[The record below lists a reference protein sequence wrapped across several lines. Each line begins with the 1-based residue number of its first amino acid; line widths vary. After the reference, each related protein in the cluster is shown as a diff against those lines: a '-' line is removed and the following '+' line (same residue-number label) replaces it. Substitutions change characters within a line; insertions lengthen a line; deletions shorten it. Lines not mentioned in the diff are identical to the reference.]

1 VGFDRLS
8 PNGRMLDRAVSRI
21 ELDHT
26 IVASADARAA
36 AQRLAEILGVTWAE
50 RSAFGPFC
58 PVYVNDGLTL
68 DFDQHDSTFAK
79 QHFCFRVSEDK
90 FDALLARLRTHGI
103 AIRSSSH
110 GAVDGQINTQHTGRI
125 VYWSEPDG
133 HVWEA
138 LTVSYARQ
146 PSQPVLAA

>member
-1 VGFDRLS
+1 MERV
-8 PNGRMLDRAVSRI
+8 

-36 AQRLAEILGVTWAE
+36 ARRLAAVLGVPWSE

-58 PVYVNDGLTL
+58 PVFVNDGLTL
-68 DFDQHDSTFAK
+68 DFDQHDEAFPI
-79 QHFCFRVSEDK
+79 QHFCFRVSEDA
-90 FDALLARLRTHGI
+90 FDALIARLRSLGITMRSTPHGEP
-103 AIRSSSH
+103 
-110 GAVDGQINTQHTGRI
+110 DGQVNTQHGGRI

-146 PSQPVLAA
+146 R

>member
-1 VGFDRLS
+1 MG
-8 PNGRMLDRAVSRI
+8 RI

-26 IVASADARAA
+26 IVASRDAPAA
-36 AQRLAEILGVTWAE
+36 AKRLADLLGVPWAE

-58 PVYVNDGLTL
+58 PVYVNASLTL
-68 DFDQHDSTFAK
+68 DFDQHDAPIAV
-79 QHFCFRVSEDK
+79 QHFCFRVSEDD
-90 FDALLARLRTHGI
+90 FDALLVRLRSRGI
-103 AIRSSSH
+103 AIRSTPH
-110 GAVDGQINTQHTGRI
+110 GAVDGQVNTQHGGRI

-146 PSQPVLAA
+146 ADIT

>member
-1 VGFDRLS
+1 
-8 PNGRMLDRAVSRI
+8 MSRV

-26 IVASADARAA
+26 IVASRNARAA
-36 AQRLAEILGVTWAE
+36 AQRLAEVLGVTWAE

-68 DFDQHDSTFAK
+68 DFDQHDNAFPI
-79 QHFCFRVSEDK
+79 QHFCFRVGERE
-90 FDALLARLRTHGI
+90 FDALIARLHAHDI
-103 AIRSSSH
+103 AIRSAPH
-110 GAVDGQINTQHTGRI
+110 GPVDGQVNTQHGGRI

-133 HVWEA
+133 HIWEA

-146 PSQPVLAA
+146 ARV

>member
-1 VGFDRLS
+1 MGS
-8 PNGRMLDRAVSRI
+8 I

-26 IVASADARAA
+26 IVASRNACAA
-36 AQRLAEILGVTWAE
+36 AQRLAAVLGVPWSE

-58 PVYVNDGLTL
+58 PVYVNAGLTL
-68 DFDQHDSTFAK
+68 DFDQHERAFPV
-79 QHFCFRVSEDK
+79 QHFCFRVSEDE
-90 FDALLARLRTHGI
+90 FDSLIARLHALGI
-103 AIRSSSH
+103 AIRSTPH
-110 GAVDGQINTQHTGRI
+110 GEVDGQVNTQHAGRI

-146 PSQPVLAA
+146 QHGTT